1 MHGGSSDAADGPA
14 RRHAR
19 PRGPHHRQQSSRSL
33 SAQLG
38 ETAVPRAAPER
49 AAPERAV
56 VAGLHRRRDLAGFV
70 YVASITHAY
79 ARRIVGWRIVSWRI
93 VSWRIVSWR
102 IVSWRIV
109 SWRIRRTAHAALV
122 LDALEQALADRRPV
136 QGGCPCPS

>member
-102 IVSWRIV
+102 I
-109 SWRIRRTAHAALV
+109 RRTAHAALV

-136 QGGCPCPS
+136 QGGCPCPSQ

>member
-19 PRGPHHRQQSSRSL
+19 PRGPHYRQQSSRSL

-79 ARRIVGWRIVSWRI
+79 ARRIVGR
-93 VSWRIVSWR
+93 R